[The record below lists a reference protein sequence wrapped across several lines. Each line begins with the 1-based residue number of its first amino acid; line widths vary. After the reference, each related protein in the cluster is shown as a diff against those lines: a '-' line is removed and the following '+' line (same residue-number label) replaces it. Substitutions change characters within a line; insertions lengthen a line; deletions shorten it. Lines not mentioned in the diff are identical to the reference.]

1 MTDPLVGHVVDGRY
15 EVRSRIASGGMATV
29 YLAVDRRL
37 DRDVAL
43 KVLHQHLADTGTGD
57 FVARFR
63 REARTVA
70 KLVHPGLVQ
79 VFDQGVDGGTTYLA
93 MEYVDGTNL
102 RQVLVDRRALPLG
115 EALDLVEQVL
125 EALATA
131 HRAGLVHRDVK
142 PENVLIATD
151 GRTKLADFGLAR
163 TVTEM
168 TTGASVVMGTAAYLA
183 PELISVGTADART
196 DVYAVG
202 VLLYEILTG
211 RQPFSGTSP
220 VQIAFQH
227 VHNEIPAPSDL
238 VSWMPAEVDDLVRAL
253 AARDPADRP
262 VDAAAALAMV
272 KHLRATLDPGSLA
285 RSAGF
290 AADAADQPTEAAPEL
305 ALSPATEVIAQDTS
319 RRDPTVVLP
328 LGLGLGPAPNPATE
342 VSPAP
347 ALGPPEPPSYARP
360 PAVAPPGPPPEDR
373 RRRVLVWM
381 VVSLVALLV
390 LGGGG
395 IVWWFGQG
403 PGATTTVPPVVGL
416 SRADAE
422 AALRKA
428 HLEPEVTEAF
438 HATVAQGEVI
448 SSDPEKGTRLDRDAT
463 VALLVSKGPDWVQ
476 VPDGLVGQ
484 DVADAVAALTEAG
497 LVSADPRL
505 EDYDDTVPAGTVL
518 RATLPDGSDATG
530 SAQAT
535 RGSTVTLTVSLGPAP
550 VTVPNLVGS
559 TLDAATAQVAPDA
572 LTLDPVTH
580 EASSSAPAGV
590 IIRQDPP
597 PGTTVHRSSTIA
609 VVVSSGPPL
618 APVPS
623 VIGQSTEN
631 AKDTLQAAGFGFNV
645 VPSDRPWGGRGRIV
659 WQDPIAGTE
668 KPLGTVVTI
677 TEG

>member
-1 MTDPLVGHVVDGRY
+1 MTDPLVGRVVDGRY

-102 RQVLVDRRALPLG
+102 RQLLVDRRALPLG

-125 EALATA
+125 DALATA

-142 PENVLIATD
+142 PENVLIAKD

-163 TVTEM
+163 AVTEM

-238 VSWMPAEVDDLVRAL
+238 VNWMPAEVDDLVRAL

-272 KHLRATLDPGSLA
+272 KHLRANLDPGSLT
-285 RSAGF
+285 RSTGTPAEAG
-290 AADAADQPTEAAPEL
+290 DQPAEAAP
-305 ALSPATEVIAQDTS
+305 APATGPATEIFPPDS
-319 RRDPTVVLP
+319 GRDPTVVLP
-328 LGLGLGPAPNPATE
+328 LGLGLGPAPDAG
-342 VSPAP
+342 SAP
-347 ALGPPEPPSYARP
+347 GFGPYPPPSYAQP
-360 PAVAPPGPPPEDR
+360 PAVAPAEPPPDGR
-373 RRRVLVWM
+373 RRSVLVWL
-381 VVSLVALLV
+381 VVGLAALLLV
-390 LGGGG
+390 GGGG

-403 PGATTTVPPVVGL
+403 PGATTTVPQVVGL

-422 AALRKA
+422 AALHKA
-428 HLEPEVTEAF
+428 HLESQVTEVF
-438 HATVAQGEVI
+438 HATVPSGKVV
-448 SSDPEKGTRLDRDAT
+448 SSDPDRGTRLARDAT
-463 VALLVSKGPDWVQ
+463 VSLVVSKGPDWVP
-476 VPDGLVGQ
+476 VPDDLVGMNV
-484 DVADAVAALTEAG
+484 DDAVAALTEAG
-497 LVSADPRL
+497 LVSADPPL
-505 EDYDDTVPAGTVL
+505 EGYDDQAAAGTVL
-518 RATLPDGSDATG
+518 SATLPDGSDATNG
-530 SAQAT
+530 AQAI
-535 RGSTVTLTVSLGPAP
+535 RGDTVTLTVSQGRAP

-559 TLDAATAQVAPDA
+559 TLDAATAQVEPDA
-572 LTLDPVTH
+572 LTLVSTSEPSTT
-580 EASSSAPAGV
+580 APAGEIV
-590 IIRQDPP
+590 RQDPP
-597 PGTTVHRSSTIA
+597 AGETVHRGDSIA
-609 VVVSSGPPL
+609 VVVSSGPSL
-618 APVPS
+618 ATVPS
-623 VIGQSTEN
+623 VIGESTDR
-631 AKDTLQAAGFGFNV
+631 AKQILTDAGFQASV
-645 VPSDRPWGGRGRIV
+645 RESDHRFGRSRII

-668 KPLGTVVTI
+668 KPLGSVVTI

>member
-1 MTDPLVGHVVDGRY
+1 
-15 EVRSRIASGGMATV
+15 MATV

-37 DRDVAL
+37 DREVAL

-102 RQVLVDRRALPLG
+102 RQVLVERRALPLG

-125 EALATA
+125 EALAAA

-142 PENVLIATD
+142 PENVLISTD

-211 RQPFSGTSP
+211 RQPFSGASP

-227 VHNEIPAPSDL
+227 VHNEVPAPSDL

-253 AARDPADRP
+253 AARDPANRP
-262 VDAAAALAMV
+262 VDAAAALTMV
-272 KHLRATLDPGSLA
+272 KHLRATLDPGSIA
-285 RSAGF
+285 RPVGIPA
-290 AADAADQPTEAAPEL
+290 EAASGSTDDP
-305 ALSPATEVIAQDTS
+305 APGPATEASPDS
-319 RRDPTVVLP
+319 GRDPTVVLP
-328 LGLGLGPAPNPATE
+328 LGLGLGLGPAPGSEPAAG
-342 VSPAP
+342 PAP
-347 ALGPPEPPSYARP
+347 GPGEPPLYAPPVVPPVGQSFGPAAGPPT
-360 PAVAPPGPPPEDR
+360 EDR
-373 RRRVLVWM
+373 RRGVLIWM
-381 VVSLVALLV
+381 VVGLVALLV

-395 IVWWFGQG
+395 AVWWFGRG
-403 PGATTTVPPVVGL
+403 PGATTTVPTVVGL
-416 SRADAE
+416 RQAEAE
-422 AALRKA
+422 AALRAA
-428 HLEPEVTEAF
+428 HLEPKVTETF
-438 HATVAQGEVI
+438 HPKVPEGTVI

-463 VALLVSKGPDWVQ
+463 VNLQVSKGPDWVQ
-476 VPDGLVGQ
+476 VPGGLVGKELT
-484 DVADAVAALTEAG
+484 DAVTALTKAG
-497 LVSADPRL
+497 LVSADPPL

-530 SAQAT
+530 EVSAM
-535 RGSTVTLTVSLGPAP
+535 RGDTVTLTVSAGPAP
-550 VTVPNLVGS
+550 VDVPNLVGS
-559 TLDAATAQVAPDA
+559 TLDAATTQVAGDA
-572 LTLDPVTH
+572 LTLVPTY
-580 EASSSAPAGV
+580 ESSTAPAGE
-590 IIRQDPP
+590 IIGQDPAAGQP
-597 PGTTVHRSSTIA
+597 VHRGDSIA
-609 VVVSSGPPL
+609 VVVSSGPAL
-618 APVPS
+618 ARVPS
-623 VIGQSTEN
+623 VLGESTDN
-631 AKDTLQAAGFGFNV
+631 AKQILRDAGFEV
-645 VPSDRPWGGRGRIV
+645 TVIESDRRFGRTRII
-659 WQDPIAGTE
+659 WQDPVAGTE